1 MYHDGRG
8 FVPRLAAKKQWR
20 QQKQGN
26 GLGKPQSLCHPD
38 IIAGEAG
45 FS

>member
-1 MYHDGRG
+1 MYYDSRG
-8 FVPRLAAKKQWR
+8 FVPRLAAYKQGR

-26 GLGKPQSLCHPD
+26 GLGKPQSLCHHD
-38 IIAGEAG
+38 IIAGDAV